1 MSIRSGHRK
10 GPQGG
15 SVVVCSRNVSGTSG
29 PNVRRAV
36 FAVQRVGSRP
46 GGGGAGVPASNTGA
60 VLAAKPSG
68 ARRRRGI
75 GNACVS
81 GRRWWRRTQQP
92 STKQPSTQQPLARTK
107 RAARSSQQVRRKSR
121 RRPRLRGGWPGARAS
136 AQHFVAKNVICMRA
150 PGRAAMSCLWCHVV
164 LPVRS
169 FAASCADKRYG
180 GCWTG
185 RRNGA
190 SGGTSA
196 CGGVGRV
203 RVPHQIRRFD
213 VLPYCEFV
221 PALL

>member
-68 ARRRRGI
+68 ARRLRGI

-81 GRRWWRRTQQP
+81 GRRWWPRTQQP
-92 STKQPSTQQPLARTK
+92 STKQPSTQQPLASKK

-121 RRPRLRGGWPGARAS
+121 RRPRVRGGWPGARAS
-136 AQHFVAKNVICMRA
+136 AQHFVAKNVSACVRPA
-150 PGRAAMSCLWCHVV
+150 GLLCPVCGVTAFSLSEVLQRLVPTSVTAGAGPGEEMA
-164 LPVRS
+164 
-169 FAASCADKRYG
+169 
-180 GCWTG
+180 
-185 RRNGA
+185 A
-190 SGGTSA
+190 SGGTN
-196 CGGVGRV
+196 GL
-203 RVPHQIRRFD
+203 RRRWQSPRSPPESS
-213 VLPYCEFV
+213 L
-221 PALL
+221 